1 MAVNTTSATGGYL
14 TPAASPAPLEGRAL
28 LRFFQQIIVGVTA
41 LVGDLVRPY
50 WQEEPPTVP
59 DAGVAWCAFK
69 ITKRPSDE
77 YPFVGRL
84 KASATG
90 DYLQRHEALDI
101 LTTFYDTGST
111 GLDDSGGLA
120 DTYASLLRDGLA
132 IPQNREPL
140 FLAGM
145 GLVKVG
151 DLVTVPVI
159 FKKRWQNRVDFE
171 FTVRRQVTRLYPV
184 QTLVSASGDIY
195 TDGGLAPQPFNS
207 PET

>member
-1 MAVNTTSATGGYL
+1 MANSSSTGGYL
-14 TPAASPAPLEGRAL
+14 LPASSPAPLEGRAL
-28 LRFFQQIIVGVTA
+28 LRFFQAIMVGVTG
-41 LVGDLVRPY
+41 LNGTLVRPY
-50 WQEEPPTVP
+50 WQEEPPDVP

-84 KASATG
+84 KSTATG
-90 DYLQRHEALDI
+90 DYLQRHEAIDI
-101 LTTFYDTGST
+101 LTTFYDIGST
-111 GLDDSGGLA
+111 GLNDSGGLA

-145 GLVKVG
+145 GLVKIG
-151 DLVTVPVI
+151 ELITVPVI

-171 FTVRRQVTRLYPV
+171 FTVRRQITRLYAV
-184 QTLVSASGDIY
+184 NTIVAADGDLY
-195 TDGGLAPQPFNS
+195 TDGGLAPQPFNAQE
-207 PET
+207 P